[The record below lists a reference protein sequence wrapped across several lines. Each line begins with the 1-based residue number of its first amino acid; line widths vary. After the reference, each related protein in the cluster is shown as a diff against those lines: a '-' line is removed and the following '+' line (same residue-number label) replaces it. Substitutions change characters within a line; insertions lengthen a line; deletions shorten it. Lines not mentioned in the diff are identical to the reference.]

1 MFASIDQCLAF
12 EDDSLAAIEKRIG
25 LTAKTNLRLTKLL
38 QAQQVEWQAVAQ
50 QVEWRAVAQQAEWRA
65 VAQQAVA
72 WKMVAMAE
80 YSDQVFAHQE
90 PLELQRVSMTV
101 RIHSPSGTELV
112 IPKPDQKSGA
122 AD

>member
-1 MFASIDQCLAF
+1 MFPSIDQCLAF

-50 QVEWRAVAQQAEWRA
+50 QAEWRA

-72 WKMVAMAE
+72 QQAVASKMVAMAE

>member
-25 LTAKTNLRLTKLL
+25 LTAKTNLRSTKLL
-38 QAQQVEWQAVAQ
+38 Q
-50 QVEWRAVAQQAEWRA
+50 AQQAEWRA
-65 VAQQAVA
+65 VAQWVVA

-90 PLELQRVSMTV
+90 RLELQKVSTTV
-101 RIHSPSGTELV
+101 RMLSPSGTG
-112 IPKPDQKSGA
+112 S
-122 AD
+122 

>member
-50 QVEWRAVAQQAEWRA
+50 QVESRAVAQQ
-65 VAQQAVA
+65 VVA

>member
-1 MFASIDQCLAF
+1 MFASTDQCLASW
-12 EDDSLAAIEKRIG
+12 DDSLAAIEKRIG

-50 QVEWRAVAQQAEWRA
+50 QAEWQAVAQQAEWRA

-72 WKMVAMAE
+72 QQAVASKMVAMAE

-90 PLELQRVSMTV
+90 RLELQKVSTTV
-101 RIHSPSGTELV
+101 RMLSPSGTG
-112 IPKPDQKSGA
+112 S
-122 AD
+122 

>member
-1 MFASIDQCLAF
+1 MFASTDQCLASW
-12 EDDSLAAIEKRIG
+12 DDSLAAIEKQFG

-50 QVEWRAVAQQAEWRA
+50 QV
-65 VAQQAVA
+65 VA

-90 PLELQRVSMTV
+90 RLELQRVSMTV
-101 RIHSPSGTELV
+101 RMLSSSDRG
-112 IPKPDQKSGA
+112 S
-122 AD
+122 

>member
-1 MFASIDQCLAF
+1 MFASTDQCLASW
-12 EDDSLAAIEKRIG
+12 DDSLAAIQKRIG

-50 QVEWRAVAQQAEWRA
+50 QV
-65 VAQQAVA
+65 VA

-90 PLELQRVSMTV
+90 RLELQRVSMTV
-101 RIHSPSGTELV
+101 RMLSPSDTG
-112 IPKPDQKSGA
+112 S
-122 AD
+122 

>member
-12 EDDSLAAIEKRIG
+12 EDDSLAAIEKRFG

-50 QVEWRAVAQQAEWRA
+50 Q
-65 VAQQAVA
+65 AVA
-72 WKMVAMAE
+72 WKLVAMAE

-90 PLELQRVSMTV
+90 RLELKRVSMTV
-101 RIHSPSGTELV
+101 RILSPSDRG
-112 IPKPDQKSGA
+112 S
-122 AD
+122 

>member
-1 MFASIDQCLAF
+1 MFASTDQCLASW
-12 EDDSLAAIEKRIG
+12 DDSLAAIEKRIG

-38 QAQQVEWQAVAQ
+38 QAQQVEWQA
-50 QVEWRAVAQQAEWRA
+50 EWQA

-90 PLELQRVSMTV
+90 RLELQKVSTTV
-101 RIHSPSGTELV
+101 RMLSPSGTG
-112 IPKPDQKSGA
+112 S
-122 AD
+122 

>member
-1 MFASIDQCLAF
+1 MFASTDQCLASW
-12 EDDSLAAIEKRIG
+12 DDPLAAIEKRIG

-38 QAQQVEWQAVAQ
+38 QAQQAEWQAEWQAVAQ
-50 QVEWRAVAQQAEWRA
+50 AVAQQ
-65 VAQQAVA
+65 VVA

-101 RIHSPSGTELV
+101 RMLSPSDRG
-112 IPKPDQKSGA
+112 S
-122 AD
+122 

>member
-25 LTAKTNLRLTKLL
+25 LTAKTNLRSTKLL

-50 QVEWRAVAQQAEWRA
+50 QAESRA

-72 WKMVAMAE
+72 SKMVAMAE
-80 YSDQVFAHQE
+80 YSDQVFAHLE
-90 PLELQRVSMTV
+90 RLELQRVSTTV
-101 RIHSPSGTELV
+101 RIHSPSSTELV
-112 IPKPDQKSGA
+112 TPKPDQKSGA